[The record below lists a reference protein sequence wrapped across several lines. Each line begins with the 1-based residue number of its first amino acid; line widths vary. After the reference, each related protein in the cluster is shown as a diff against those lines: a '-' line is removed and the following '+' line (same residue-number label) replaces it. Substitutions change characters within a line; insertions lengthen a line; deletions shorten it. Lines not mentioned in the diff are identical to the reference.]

1 MGLKRLELRSKIK
14 IEDEFMTLELWRM
27 EDNTLTVLVEKDD
40 MTLTANAN
48 TTIELEDFINKAGL
62 FIKRVR

>member
-1 MGLKRLELRSKIK
+1 MVVERLELRSRIK
-14 IEDEFMTLELWRM
+14 IEDELMTLELWRM
-27 EDNTLTVLVEKDD
+27 EDNTLTVLIEKDN

-48 TTIELEDFINKAGL
+48 TTIELEDFINKAYL

>member
-14 IEDEFMTLELWRM
+14 IEDELMALELWRM